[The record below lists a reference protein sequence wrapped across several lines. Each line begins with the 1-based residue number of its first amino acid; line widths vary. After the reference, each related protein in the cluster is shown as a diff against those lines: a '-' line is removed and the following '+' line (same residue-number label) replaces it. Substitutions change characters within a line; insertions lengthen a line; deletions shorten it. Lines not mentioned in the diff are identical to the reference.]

1 MCGIIGY
8 IGKNKAINVLIN
20 GLEKMEY
27 RGYDSSGVCLYSK
40 DKIDIIKSIG
50 KISNLKE
57 KINYDE
63 TSSYTRGIA
72 HTRWATHGG
81 VTLENAHPH
90 KQGKVIVVH
99 NGIIENAK
107 ELKEQLK
114 TKGYKFYSDTDTEV
128 IAALLDY
135 YLEDDILKTIEK
147 AKQKLI
153 GSYALGIVIEGIED
167 EMYIVKKDSPLII
180 GIGKGEVFFASDI
193 VAINS
198 YTNNFIFL
206 SEGEV
211 GILKEDKVEVY
222 KDFIKQEKEVKT
234 INVSNDSHDKNGFAH
249 YMLKEINEEPV
260 LLENMLQPFLEDIN
274 LLPDISSYDAIHIV
288 GCGSALYAGMVFKY
302 LLEEIAGC
310 NVLIEVASE
319 YRYRRINYDKKTL
332 VVLISQSGETADTIA
347 AMRFAKKNNADTLA
361 IVNVENSTIAKE
373 SDKVLFIKAGV
384 EVAVATT
391 KAYILQTALLSLI
404 ALKLCY
410 DKGIIKDIEKY
421 LDEYKTIPKL
431 IKETI
436 DKEENYKKIAKEIY
450 NSKDAFFI
458 GRKIDYAYS
467 LEGSLKLKEVSYINA
482 SAYQAGELKHGTI
495 SLIDNNSVVFGI
507 LTDEEIISKT
517 LSNIIETEARG
528 ANVTVITNDKKIDY
542 KNKILVP
549 KVSYFTQG
557 LLVIPTM
564 QLIAY
569 YTALLKNCSID
580 QPKNLAK
587 SVTVE

>member
-167 EMYIVKKDSPLII
+167 KMYIVKKDSPLII

-274 LLPDISSYDAIHIV
+274 LLPNISSYDAIHIV

-302 LLEEIAGC
+302 LLEEVAGC

-421 LDEYKTIPKL
+421 LAEYKTIPKL

-528 ANVTVITNDKKIDY
+528 ANVIVITNDKKIDY

>member
-180 GIGKGEVFFASDI
+180 GIGKDEVFFASDI

-319 YRYRRINYDKKTL
+319 YRYRRINYNKKTL

-507 LTDEEIISKT
+507 LTDEEIIPKT

-528 ANVTVITNDKKIDY
+528 ANVIVITNDKKIDY
-542 KNKILVP
+542 KNKILVT

>member
-167 EMYIVKKDSPLII
+167 EIYIVKKDSPLII

-347 AMRFAKKNNADTLA
+347 AMRFAKKSNADTLA

-421 LDEYKTIPKL
+421 LAEYKTIPKL

-528 ANVTVITNDKKIDY
+528 ANVIVITNDKKIDY

>member
-90 KQGKVIVVH
+90 RQGKVIVVH

-167 EMYIVKKDSPLII
+167 KMYIVKKDSPLII

-222 KDFIKQEKEVKT
+222 KNFIKQEKEVKT

-249 YMLKEINEEPV
+249 YMLKEINEEPF

-319 YRYRRINYDKKTL
+319 YRYRRINYNKKTL

-361 IVNVENSTIAKE
+361 IVNVENSTIVKE

-528 ANVTVITNDKKIDY
+528 ANVIVITNDKKIAY

>member
-234 INVSNDSHDKNGFAH
+234 INVSNDSHDKNEFAH

-421 LDEYKTIPKL
+421 LAEYKTIPKL

-507 LTDEEIISKT
+507 LTDKEIIPKT

-528 ANVTVITNDKKIDY
+528 ANVIVITNDKKIDY

>member
-302 LLEEIAGC
+302 PLEEIAGC

-421 LDEYKTIPKL
+421 LDEYKNIPKL

-507 LTDEEIISKT
+507 LTDEEIIPKT

-528 ANVTVITNDKKIDY
+528 ANVIVITNDKKIDY

>member
-234 INVSNDSHDKNGFAH
+234 INASNDSHDKNGFAH

-302 LLEEIAGC
+302 LLEEVAGC

-528 ANVTVITNDKKIDY
+528 ANVIVITNDKKIDY

>member
-99 NGIIENAK
+99 TGIIENAI

-234 INVSNDSHDKNGFAH
+234 INVSNDSHDKNEFAH

-347 AMRFAKKNNADTLA
+347 AMRFAKKSNADTLA

-421 LDEYKTIPKL
+421 LAEYKTIPKL

-528 ANVTVITNDKKIDY
+528 ANVIVITNDKKIDY

>member
-347 AMRFAKKNNADTLA
+347 AMRFAKKSNADTLA

-421 LDEYKTIPKL
+421 LAEYKTIPKL

-528 ANVTVITNDKKIDY
+528 ANVIVITNDKKIDY

>member
-167 EMYIVKKDSPLII
+167 EIYIVKKDSPLII

-222 KDFIKQEKEVKT
+222 KDFIKQEKKVKT

-302 LLEEIAGC
+302 LLEEVAGC

-528 ANVTVITNDKKIDY
+528 ANVIVITNDQKIDY

>member
-99 NGIIENAK
+99 NGIIENSK

-114 TKGYKFYSDTDTEV
+114 TKEYKFYSDTDTEV

-167 EMYIVKKDSPLII
+167 EIYIVKKDSPLII

-507 LTDEEIISKT
+507 LTDEEIIPKT

-528 ANVTVITNDKKIDY
+528 ANVIVITNDKKIDY

>member
-234 INVSNDSHDKNGFAH
+234 INVSNDSHDKNEFAH

-332 VVLISQSGETADTIA
+332 VILISQSGETADTIA

-507 LTDEEIISKT
+507 LTDEEIIPKT

-528 ANVTVITNDKKIDY
+528 ANVIVITNDKKIDY